1 MTKLYHSHVSA
12 CCQKT
17 RTIPWNRKD
26 LTILWHQR
34 QQRLKHVLA
43 FKITDP
49 HGYTPITAPPQ
60 CSWKCVRVFK
70 HPTGICDYSHR
81 IWIMI
86 QTFFFLSGGG
96 WVTFF
101 TALQLCWT
109 ETTTGLPY
117 WRSPCSPVISVGGVS
132 GLQTDAAGPV
142 LHRRFWLPSHG
153 DSKRFVKWSAGEESW
168 TLLTRKKM

>member
-49 HGYTPITAPPQ
+49 HGYTPITAPHSAAGSVYECSNTPQ
-60 CSWKCVRVFK
+60 GSVITLTEYESWYRHFSFSLVEV
-70 HPTGICDYSHR
+70 
-81 IWIMI
+81 
-86 QTFFFLSGGG
+86 G
-96 WVTFF
+96 WRS
-101 TALQLCWT
+101 L
-109 ETTTGLPY
+109 LPY
-117 WRSPCSPVISVGGVS
+117 SCVGQKQPQVYLTEGHHAH
-132 GLQTDAAGPV
+132 L
-142 LHRRFWLPSHG
+142 
-153 DSKRFVKWSAGEESW
+153 WSAWEEFQAFRQVQCCTDVFGSRVMG
-168 TLLTRKKM
+168 TTKDLSNDLQEKKAELY